1 MTTENKDKT
10 EDVKKTTPPQSAP
23 TIRRIT
29 VDEDDIGTKEEI
41 KAKLND
47 TTVDIEAVLEE
58 YKESVKNSDD
68 RKLRNVDKMS
78 LSIPLTDANSIVEM
92 STDVITRSL
101 AKGTAAFA
109 TEMEDMTSDH
119 AKIQQAGNYYSA
131 GNEVLKTCLEKVGD
145 TSVLKNDIA
154 GVREGV
160 ATVGT
165 KHLDSNN
172 PRKVF
177 NGEEGYRVFAT
188 LTSGVRR
195 ITLWNS
201 GITLTLRNIPL
212 RQLDKYL
219 EMVSDEKYEY
229 GKLYGAW
236 YYLFAGLSIDRHII
250 EQILPEAIVSS
261 NYKDWQDTDKL
272 LAQISLQ
279 DYQVI
284 LWGLACLM
292 YPTGTT
298 VSYVCGN
305 KNCQRT
311 HSERVD
317 LGKLR
322 LNNTKL
328 INADMISHFSEK
340 NKRVDDKMLEEYR
353 KKLNMDESIEFDVS
367 NNEGENLHY
376 KINLKQSSIKDYL
389 EVGKSYNAEL
399 NRQAD
404 VTNRD
409 SVVRFITYNQ
419 NRCYRSWIKSIEC
432 KMTIDGTVVL
442 DAVVEND
449 TTGNNDKTI
458 DTILDELQQR
468 NTKFNKAIQDYIQRT
483 KISHIAFL
491 FEKCPY
497 CGAVPVTSY
506 NGYIPY
512 DMTQAFF
519 TLGRMKLLRISYQQN
534 EQQDSKDT
542 STNTSNS

>member
-1 MTTENKDKT
+1 MANDK
-10 EDVKKTTPPQSAP
+10 EKTVADAKEKATLPPETSV
-23 TIRRIT
+23 RRIV
-29 VDEDDIGTKEEI
+29 VDEDDIGTTAEI
-41 KAKLND
+41 KEQLNN
-47 TTVDIEAVLEE
+47 TKVDIESVLEE
-58 YKESVKNSDD
+58 YKESIKNSTES
-68 RKLRNVDKMS
+68 KLRNVDKMTVA
-78 LSIPLTDANSIVEM
+78 IPLTNADSIVDM
-92 STDVITRSL
+92 STDVITRAI
-101 AKGTAAFA
+101 AKGNAAFTA
-109 TEMEDMTSDH
+109 EMEDLTSEH
-119 AKIQQAGNYYSA
+119 AKVQQAGNYYSA
-131 GNEVLKTCLEKVGD
+131 GNEILKTCLSKIED
-145 TSVLKNDIA
+145 LSALKNDIA
-154 GVREGV
+154 GIREGM

-165 KHLDSNN
+165 KHLNSDN

-177 NGEEGYRVFAT
+177 SGEEGYRIFAT

-261 NYKDWQDTDKL
+261 NYKDWQDTEKL
-272 LAQISLQ
+272 LSQISLQ

-292 YPTGTT
+292 YPTGTN

-305 KNCQRT
+305 KQCQHT
-311 HSERVD
+311 HTEKVD

-328 INADMISHFSEK
+328 INDEMIDHFTK
-340 NKRVDDKMLEEYR
+340 NTRVDDKILEEYR
-353 KKLNMDESIEFDVS
+353 KNLHFDEAIEFDIS
-367 NNEGENLHY
+367 DNEGENLHY
-376 KINLKQSSIKDYL
+376 KINLKQSSIHDYL
-389 EVGKSYNAEL
+389 NVGKAYNAEL

-404 VTNRD
+404 ATNRD
-409 SVVRFITYNQ
+409 SVIRFITYNQ
-419 NRCYRSWIKSIEC
+419 NRCYRSWIKSVEC
-432 KMTIDGTVVL
+432 KMTVNGTVVL

-449 TTGNNDKTI
+449 ATGNNDKTI

-483 KISHIAFL
+483 KISHIAF
-491 FEKCPY
+491 FMEKCPN
-497 CGAVPVTSY
+497 CGAVPTTSY
-506 NGYIPY
+506 KGYIPY

-542 STNTSNS
+542 SQNTSNS